1 MGAMDPNL
9 ADLDAT
15 ATLALAEDEVAARR
29 RQGRDRLLLLQ
40 HWADLH
46 SSDPQAEPGAV
57 PISKGGDRLIHLG
70 GQGTPQASELCWA
83 ELAIALASGVIA
95 LRNQAGQALDLRHR
109 LPLLW
114 TAVQELRVEPWVAEK
129 VATMTRDLT
138 GDQAALVDTAVVEAV
153 EESPGRILGI
163 AEAKTIEADLE
174 GYRARLAQDAASTG
188 VWLSRPRPGDLV
200 DQDQGEPGT
209 RRVSAKLPAADAVEA
224 NEMIDDVAD
233 ALATHVD
240 HDTDEGPPSRDEL
253 RVQAFTLLV
262 TDPHAAGALLNG
274 LDSPPSAEEPAPA
287 PVKKKRRSATVG
299 RPCHRPG
306 PGRPPRRPHPGRGDR
321 SDAARTGRRPG
332 PAP

>member
-1 MGAMDPNL
+1 
-9 ADLDAT
+9 
-15 ATLALAEDEVAARR
+15 
-29 RQGRDRLLLLQ
+29 
-40 HWADLH
+40 
-46 SSDPQAEPGAV
+46 
-57 PISKGGDRLIHLG
+57 
-70 GQGTPQASELCWA
+70 
-83 ELAIALASGVIA
+83 
-95 LRNQAGQALDLRHR
+95 
-109 LPLLW
+109 
-114 TAVQELRVEPWVAEK
+114 
-129 VATMTRDLT
+129 MTRDLT

-174 GYRARLAQDAASTG
+174 GYRTRLAQDAASTG

-200 DQDQGEPGT
+200 DPDQGEPGT

-287 PVKKKRRSATVG
+287 PVKKKRALGDRLC
-299 RPCHRPG
+299 PCHRPG